1 MNLLALMWLE
11 RQIKRIEYAE
21 LRRLAAEL
29 RDLNKE
35 TQQLREAFDKRKR
48 ERMRQ
53 DGQTGFVMVEKK
65 YRGKK

>member
-11 RQIKRIEYAE
+11 RQIKRIEYSE

-65 YRGKK
+65 YRSKK